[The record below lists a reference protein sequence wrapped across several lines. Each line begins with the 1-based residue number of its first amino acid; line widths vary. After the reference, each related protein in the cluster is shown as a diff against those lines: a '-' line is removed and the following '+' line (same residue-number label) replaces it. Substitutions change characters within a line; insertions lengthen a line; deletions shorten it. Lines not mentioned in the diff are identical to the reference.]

1 MKDEKEVVIYPAQ
14 RKIWEKVIPN
24 WKKRSAIEDILKIM
38 KQDKKNPFA
47 DDDWDIEIAFKNKMT
62 LLSISHGMLDII
74 KEKIEKEN
82 LLDKYMKDPMSVF
95 WKLREEYP
103 DGMLL

>member
-1 MKDEKEVVIYPAQ
+1 MKEEKVVEIYPAQ
-14 RKIWEKVIPN
+14 RKIWGKVIPN

-38 KQDKKNPFA
+38 KQDKENPFK
-47 DDDWDIEIAFKNKMT
+47 DNGWDVEIVFKNKLT
-62 LLSISHGMLDII
+62 LLSMSHGMLDII
-74 KEKIEKEN
+74 KEKIEKDN
-82 LLDKYMKDPMSVF
+82 LLDQYMKDTMSIF

>member
-1 MKDEKEVVIYPAQ
+1 MKEEKVVEIYPAQ

-24 WKKRSAIEDILKIM
+24 WKKRSAIEDILKVM

-47 DDDWDIEIAFKNKMT
+47 DDGWDIEIAFKNKLT
-62 LLSISHGMLDII
+62 LLSMSHGMLDII
-74 KEKIEKEN
+74 KEKIEKEK
-82 LLDKYMKDPMSVF
+82 LLDQYIKDPMSIF

-103 DGMLL
+103 DGILL